1 MSSTVGNAMSVA
13 CALAWAIG
21 VIIYKRLGEH
31 LPPLQLALLKNLI
44 VLTLVAGTIILL
56 GSPAAAALG
65 LPPLPA
71 LRMDQRSILL
81 TLASGVIGI
90 AIADTLYLR
99 ALNILG
105 AGRMG
110 VVGNAYSPFVILL
123 SFVFLSERLSPVQ
136 ILGFVLVLA
145 GVVLVNAPDRAEPP
159 PADDD
164 DDDEP
169 GKTPASRPDGKHAG
183 PLATAVTGSASNIA
197 TIDPPGHLAHHGQAD
212 RGRFGLGVTLA
223 VASVALMAVAIVMIK
238 PVLENEPFWWV
249 VLARVGGAVAG
260 LAVLFHWQAPARSLF
275 RVGSLRRWLV
285 LAVAATVG
293 QYLSMTLWLGGY
305 KYTSASVASVLNES
319 ASIFIVLFA
328 TLFLGE
334 PLTWRRA
341 LGVGLTMAGV
351 VCMVI

>member
-1 MSSTVGNAMSVA
+1 
-13 CALAWAIG
+13 
-21 VIIYKRLGEH
+21 
-31 LPPLQLALLKNLI
+31 
-44 VLTLVAGTIILL
+44 
-56 GSPAAAALG
+56 
-65 LPPLPA
+65 
-71 LRMDQRSILL
+71 
-81 TLASGVIGI
+81 
-90 AIADTLYLR
+90 
-99 ALNILG
+99 
-105 AGRMG
+105 
-110 VVGNAYSPFVILL
+110 
-123 SFVFLSERLSPVQ
+123 
-136 ILGFVLVLA
+136 
-145 GVVLVNAPDRAEPP
+145 
-159 PADDD
+159 
-164 DDDEP
+164 
-169 GKTPASRPDGKHAG
+169 
-183 PLATAVTGSASNIA
+183 
-197 TIDPPGHLAHHGQAD
+197 
-212 RGRFGLGVTLA
+212 
-223 VASVALMAVAIVMIK
+223 MAVAIVMIK

>member
-1 MSSTVGNAMSVA
+1 MSVA

-44 VLTLVAGTIILL
+44 VLALVTGTIILL
-56 GSPAAAALG
+56 SSPAATALG
-65 LPPLPA
+65 LPALPG
-71 LRMDQRSILL
+71 LLMDQRSIILA
-81 TLASGVIGI
+81 LASGVIGI

-123 SFVFLSERLSPVQ
+123 SFVFLSERLSALQ
-136 ILGFVLVLA
+136 IVGFVLVLA
-145 GVVLVNAPDRAEPP
+145 GVVLVNAPERGQRRKPRGPEDPDQP
-159 PADDD
+159 PAAD
-164 DDDEP
+164 
-169 GKTPASRPDGKHAG
+169 PA
-183 PLATAVTGSASNIA
+183 ATDALHGHTTGSASQIA
-197 TIDPPGHLAHHGQAD
+197 QIDPPDIDPAEAGGVDSPGHRD
-212 RGRFGLGVTLA
+212 RGRIGLGIALGT
-223 VASVALMAVAIVMIK
+223 ASVALMAVAIVMIK
-238 PVLENEPFWWV
+238 PVLENDPFWWV
-249 VLARVGGAVAG
+249 VLLRVGGAVAG
-260 LAVLFHWQAPARSLF
+260 LMLLLRWQSPGRRLFQ
-275 RVGSLRRWLV
+275 VGPPRRWLV
-285 LAVAATVG
+285 LAIAATVG

-328 TLFLGE
+328 ALFLGE
-334 PLTWRRA
+334 ALTWRRA

-351 VCMVI
+351 VCMVL